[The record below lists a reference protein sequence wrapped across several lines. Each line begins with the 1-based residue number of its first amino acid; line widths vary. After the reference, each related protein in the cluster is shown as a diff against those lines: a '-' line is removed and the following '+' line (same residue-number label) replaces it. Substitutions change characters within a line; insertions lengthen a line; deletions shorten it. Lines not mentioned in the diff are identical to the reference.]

1 MKKLFFIYT
10 NPRFMTALYDPVMAR
25 TYDGN
30 PDVKVSYLL
39 DHSIL
44 TDTIANN
51 TVPTP
56 SVENRLGRLIA
67 NCEEAGA
74 DCVVVGCTAMNLATL
89 KLAEKA
95 SVPVI
100 SVDEPMVRRI
110 AADGCG
116 KVAILSH
123 AADTAETKIAKF
135 HLETK
140 GMTDRHRLGAYRL
153 DCGFFVVP
161 GARVVIGDSEAF
173 AALFEK
179 TAASL
184 PGEYDAI
191 ALGHITADDIPFE
204 GVKQRVYR
212 PGRECIRETKRV
224 LNL

>member
-123 AADTAETKIAKF
+123 AGDNAETIRRR
-135 HLETK
+135 LE
-140 GMTDRHRLGAYRL
+140 AYGV
-153 DCGFFVVP
+153 DCGIFVVP
-161 GARVVIGDSEAF
+161 GAREVMGDREAF

-191 ALGHITADDIPFE
+191 ALGHISADDIPFE

-212 PGRECIRETKRV
+212 SGRECIREINRV